1 MNKIEVVKAL
11 KNYII
16 EETNL
21 SDEILVRTDID
32 LFEEGILDSLMVIS
46 LMAFCQDEFNCD
58 FDSNEFSEDS
68 LKSIDLLAEFIV
80 SQN

>member
-1 MNKIEVVKAL
+1 MEKIEVVKAL
-11 KNYII
+11 KKYIF

-21 SDEILVRTDID
+21 SDESLIRTDID

-46 LMAFCQDEFNCD
+46 LMAFCQEEFNCD
-58 FDSNEFSEDS
+58 FGSNEFREDS